1 MHVLDS
7 VMPVRKRY
15 LNALLLILTTG
26 AMCLNVW
33 LVIGITLAGELKKP
47 EEAKELMKKRENDR
61 RVPQKPESMPEKEYH
76 NKLIFEK
83 SPYLLQH
90 AHNPV
95 NWYPWGPE
103 AFRLAQKKDKPIF
116 LSIGYSTCHWCHVME
131 HESFEDPEVAT
142 LMNDVFVSI
151 KVDREERP
159 DIDSVYM
166 MVCQMLTGSGGWPLT
181 ILMTPDKK
189 PFYAATYIP
198 KETRFGRIG
207 MVDLIPRVT
216 EMWTTR
222 RSEMLNSANQIT
234 ESISAASREMS
245 PSATGEAL
253 DESTLNLTH
262 EQLSMRFDEQYGG
275 FGSAPKFPTPHN
287 LLFLLR
293 YWRRTSGEGALE
305 MVEKTLQEMRRGG
318 IYDHVGFGFHRYSTD
333 SRWLVPHF
341 EKMLYDQA
349 LLAMGYTEAYQ
360 ATGKKEYEETARE
373 VFTYVLRD
381 MMQPEGGFYSAEDAD
396 SEGVEGKYY
405 VWTFKE
411 AQQALAPEEATLIVK
426 VFNIRKDGNFMEQPT
441 REGTG
446 SNILHLRKSV
456 KELAS
461 DLKVSEEALQRRL
474 KAIRQKLFDYR
485 EKRVHPHK
493 DDKILTD
500 WNGLMI
506 AALAKGA
513 QVFEESEYAEA
524 AERAVDFIL
533 KTMRTPG
540 GRLLHRYRDGQ
551 AGIPAHINDYAFLI
565 WGLLELY
572 EATFEVSYLETA
584 LDLNKDLI
592 KHFWDEDCG
601 GFYSTADDSEKLLV
615 RHKEIYDGAIP
626 SGNSVAMLNLL
637 RLGRLTAKSD
647 LEEKAATIGGVFS
660 ESISESPSAHTQ
672 FMAAVD
678 FGIGP
683 SYEVVIVGNSK
694 AKDTKE
700 MVHALHTHFIP
711 NKVVLLRPIDQEAA
725 GIERLAK
732 FTKYQTSIDNRAT
745 AYVCLNYNCK
755 LPTTDKGKMLEL
767 LKLN

>member
-1 MHVLDS
+1 M
-7 VMPVRKRY
+7 R
-15 LNALLLILTTG
+15 
-26 AMCLNVW
+26 
-33 LVIGITLAGELKKP
+33 
-47 EEAKELMKKRENDR
+47 KRENDPR
-61 RVPQKPESMPEKEYH
+61 ISQKHESVPEKEYH
-76 NKLIFEK
+76 NKLISEK

-95 NWYPWGPE
+95 HWYPWGPE
-103 AFRLAQKKDKPIF
+103 AFRLAEKKDKPIF

-131 HESFEDPEVAT
+131 HESFEDPEVAK

-166 MVCQMLTGSGGWPLT
+166 MVCQMLTESGGWPLT

-198 KETRFGRIG
+198 KQTRFGRIG
-207 MVDLIPRVT
+207 MVDLIPRVK

-245 PSATGEAL
+245 PGATGEAL
-253 DESTLNLTH
+253 GESTLNLTY

-293 YWRRTSGEGALE
+293 YWRRSGDEGALE

-349 LLAMGYTEAYQ
+349 LLAMAYTEAYQ
-360 ATGKKEYEETARE
+360 ATGKKKYEETARE
-373 VFTYVLRD
+373 IFTYVLRD

-411 AQQALAPEEATLIVK
+411 AQQVLAPEEATLIVK

-441 REGTG
+441 GEGTG

-461 DLKVSEEALQRRL
+461 DLKVSEEALQKRL

-513 QVFEESEYAEA
+513 RVFEESEYAEA
-524 AERAVDFIL
+524 AERAADFIL
-533 KTMRTPG
+533 TTMRSSR

-551 AGIPAHINDYAFLI
+551 AAIPAHMEDYAFLI

-572 EATFEVSYLETA
+572 EATFRVGYLETA
-584 LDLNKDLI
+584 LNLNKDLI
-592 KHFWDEDCG
+592 KYFWDEDGG
-601 GFYSTADDSEKLLV
+601 GFYFTANDSEKLLV

-647 LEEKAATIGGVFS
+647 LEEKAATIGKVFS

-672 FMAAVD
+672 LMAAVD

-700 MVHALHTHFIP
+700 MVQALHTHFIP
-711 NKVVLLRPIDQEAA
+711 NKVVLLRPTDQEAP

-767 LKLN
+767 LNAK